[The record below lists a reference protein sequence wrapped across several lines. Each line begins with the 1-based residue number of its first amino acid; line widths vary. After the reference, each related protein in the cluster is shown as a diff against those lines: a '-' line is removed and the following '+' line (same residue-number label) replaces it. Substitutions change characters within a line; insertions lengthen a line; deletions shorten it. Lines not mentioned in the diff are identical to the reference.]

1 MSSSDDYGKSPLEV
15 EFEAEIRY
23 CSSDMRPLT
32 NREPKIVR
40 GITLQTTVSELLNMC
55 DEQDILEIVIENE
68 HSSKSLDPSLPLY
81 HILQCGANVTTDQV
95 PTIISV
101 SVLLPGSVA
110 QLKKYVVAITDEL
123 GRENKVE
130 LTSQDCILVD
140 NRQTGYD
147 SYVLLSNAG
156 RQKLATLAPLNTEFH
171 ARSAPAARDWPASVG
186 QVFATSLHLLFST
199 PSLLVRGAVHFATQG
214 TFWRLVNISWV
225 VIKLAIGVT
234 VVGTSTQV
242 SNVSGLRNFIA
253 DIFLGYIILG
263 TMLGRDLWASL
274 KELVENDLPASA
286 QSSVLPVVQ
295 KGLSLSDAVQ
305 QKLESSIILLLR
317 FLLQHE
323 RRGPLQLPGKSGPEG
338 PLDPK
343 RELRH
348 YFCVALQDAILLV
361 ITLHPTVFLLC
372 QQELK
377 RQQELVE
384 KLVRDQKE
392 REHIDLSAQQE

>member
-68 HSSKSLDPSLPLY
+68 HSSKSLDPSLPLN

>member
-274 KELVENDLPASA
+274 KELVEKDLPASA

>member
-1 MSSSDDYGKSPLEV
+1 MSSSDDYFKSPLEV

-274 KELVENDLPASA
+274 KELVEKDLPASA

>member
-1 MSSSDDYGKSPLEV
+1 MSSFDDYGKSPLEV

-23 CSSDMRPLT
+23 CSSDMRLLT

-95 PTIISV
+95 PTIISI

-140 NRQTGYD
+140 NHQNGCD

-156 RQKLATLAPLNTEFH
+156 RQKLAALAPLNTEFH

-186 QVFATSLHLLFST
+186 QVFARSLHLLFST

-225 VIKLAIGVT
+225 VIKLAIGVV
-234 VVGTSTQV
+234 VVGTSAQV
-242 SNVSGLRNFIA
+242 NNVSVVRNFIA
-253 DIFLGYIILG
+253 DVFLGYIILS
-263 TMLGRDLWASL
+263 TILGRDLWTSL
-274 KELVENDLPASA
+274 KDLVDNDLPASA
-286 QSSVLPVVQ
+286 QSTVLPVVQ
-295 KGLSLSDAVQ
+295 KGLSLSDLVQ
-305 QKLESSIILLLR
+305 QKLESSIIVLLQ

-323 RRGPLQLPGKSGPEG
+323 RRGPLQLPGKNRPEG

-343 RELRH
+343 RELKH
-348 YFCVALQDAILLV
+348 YLCVALQDAILLV

-372 QQELK
+372 QQELH

-384 KLVRDQKE
+384 KLLKDQKE
-392 REHIDLSAQQE
+392 REQIDLSAQHE

>member
-274 KELVENDLPASA
+274 KELVEKDLPASA

-392 REHIDLSAQQE
+392 RDHIDLSAQQE